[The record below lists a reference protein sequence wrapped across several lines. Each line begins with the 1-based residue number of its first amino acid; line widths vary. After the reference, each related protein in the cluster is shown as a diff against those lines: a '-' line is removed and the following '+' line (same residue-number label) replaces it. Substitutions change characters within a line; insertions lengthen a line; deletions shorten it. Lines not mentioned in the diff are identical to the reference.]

1 MQRIRRTLSE
11 QTKYKMRLAKLGKK
25 NPMFGKH
32 HSQQSKRKISE
43 KLTDYW
49 RTIPMV

>member
-1 MQRIRRTLSE
+1 MKRLRRNLSE
-11 QTKYKMRLAKLGKK
+11 ATKYKMRLAKLGKR

-32 HSQQSKRKISE
+32 HSEAAKRKISE

-49 RTIPMV
+49 RTIPYL